1 MDFSGL
7 ATLHADGHDETAG
20 ILFAKM
26 CGEALYDRHGVPAD
40 VSHLVHYT
48 TLGTLTS
55 MLGVVGQ
62 TISHSP
68 SGSFGTAA
76 TL

>member
-26 CGEALYDRHGVPAD
+26 CGEALYDRHGVPA
-40 VSHLVHYT
+40 
-48 TLGTLTS
+48 
-55 MLGVVGQ
+55 
-62 TISHSP
+62 
-68 SGSFGTAA
+68 
-76 TL
+76 